1 MSVRLG
7 HGLYPVDIASL
18 TLTFPW
24 QHIAR
29 LIKVLLPVVFFRASA
44 H

>member
-1 MSVRLG
+1 MRLG
-7 HGLYPVDIASL
+7 HGLYPVDIVFL

-24 QHIAR
+24 QHIAGP
-29 LIKVLLPVVFFRASA
+29 IKVLLPVLFFRASA